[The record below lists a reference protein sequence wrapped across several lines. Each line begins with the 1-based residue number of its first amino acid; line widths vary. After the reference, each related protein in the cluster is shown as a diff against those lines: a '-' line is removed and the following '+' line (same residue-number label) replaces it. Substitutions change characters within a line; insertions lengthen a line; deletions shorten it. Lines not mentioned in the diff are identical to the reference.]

1 MTVQTQS
8 VTFDALSLDCG
19 AKLAPI
25 DVAYE
30 TYGELNAAKSNAI
43 LILHAFSGDAHAA
56 GISAESGKPGWWDN
70 MIGPG
75 KAFDTDRYFVICSN
89 VLGGCMGTTGPSSI
103 DPETGCPY
111 AMKFPVIT
119 IGDMVRLQ
127 KRLLDHLGIM
137 RLLAVAGGSMGGMQ
151 ALEWA
156 VAYPEAVASVLPI
169 AATARHTAQQIAFNE
184 VGRQAIMADPD
195 WNGGNY
201 YGKKPPARG
210 LAVARMVG
218 HITYMSDDSMR
229 EKFGRR
235 LRNDGFGFNFE
246 IDFEVESYL
255 RYRGAQFVD
264 RFDANSYLYI
274 TKAMDYFDLAY
285 GRAPTPAGALE
296 NTNARFLVLSFTSDW
311 LYPSYQSL
319 EIVSALRSRNKD
331 VAYCELPSNYGHDA
345 FLVDVAEETELIRGF
360 LASTY
365 KENN

>member
-1 MTVQTQS
+1 MTVETQHEQ
-8 VTFDALSLDCG
+8 FDSISLDCG
-19 AKLAPI
+19 VTLAPLQ
-25 DVAYE
+25 VAYE
-30 TYGELNAAKSNAI
+30 TWGELNAARSNAI

-56 GISAESGKPGWWDN
+56 GIAADNGRTGWWDN

-75 KAFDTDRYFVICSN
+75 KAFDTDKYFVICSN
-89 VLGGCMGTTGPSSI
+89 VLGGCMGTTGPGSI
-103 DPETGCPY
+103 HQKTGCPY

-127 KRLLDHLGIM
+127 KMLVDRLGIQ

-151 ALEWA
+151 VLEWA
-156 VAYPEAVASVLPI
+156 VAYPDAVACAMPI
-169 AATARHTAQQIAFNE
+169 ASTARHSAQQIAFNE
-184 VGRQAIMADPD
+184 VGRQAIMGDPD
-195 WNGGNY
+195 WSEGNY

-235 LRNDGFGFNFE
+235 LRNDQFGFHFE

-255 RYRGAQFVD
+255 RYRGSQFVD

-274 TKAMDYFDLAY
+274 TKAMDYFDLTA
-285 GRAPTPAGALE
+285 GRAPTLAATLE
-296 NTNARFLVLSFTSDW
+296 NVKTRFLVLSFTSDW

-319 EIVSALRSRNKD
+319 EIVSALRGRNKD
-331 VAYCELPSNYGHDA
+331 EAYCELPSNYGHDA
-345 FLVDVAEETELIRGF
+345 FLVDVAEETGLVRGF

-365 KENN
+365 KERH